1 VSDATAAATESL
13 EADGARSVADA
24 RRARWLSLL
33 GWWVIRALGIT
44 WRVRMIDAG
53 PVDRLRYDGQPVA
66 LLLWHGQLLPLL
78 YVMRFQSIACLIS
91 THKDGELIAQ
101 IARRFGC
108 KLVRGS
114 SSRGAD
120 RALLGLVRTLRDGFT
135 VAVTPDGPRGPYR
148 SFAPGALVAAHRA
161 DAPAVAFGVHATRAW
176 YLSSWDRFMIPKPFA
191 RLTIVFDTPMRVPG
205 ATARDA
211 ADAVPMFTER
221 MARVADRAAG

>member
-1 VSDATAAATESL
+1 MTDEVAPRD
-13 EADGARSVADA
+13 ARSVSDA
-24 RRARWLSLL
+24 RRARWLSLVGSWIIRML
-33 GWWVIRALGIT
+33 GVT
-44 WRVRMIDAG
+44 WRVRMIDVRA
-53 PVDRLRYDGQPVA
+53 VDALRHDGHPVA

-91 THKDGELIAQ
+91 THRDGELIAQ
-101 IARRFGC
+101 VARRLGC
-108 KLVRGS
+108 KLIRGS

-135 VAVTPDGPRGPYR
+135 VAVTPDGPRGPNR

-161 DAPAVAFGVHATRAW
+161 SAPVVAFGVHASRAW
-176 YLSSWDRFMIPKPFA
+176 VLNSWDQFMIPKPFA

-205 ATARDA
+205 NDARDA

-221 MARVADRAAG
+221 MALVAARAAG

>member
-1 VSDATAAATESL
+1 MTEPDDAG
-13 EADGARSVADA
+13 DARSISDA
-24 RRARWLSLL
+24 RRARWLSLIGSWIIRLL
-33 GWWVIRALGIT
+33 GVT

-53 PVDRLRYDGQPVA
+53 PIDRIRHDGQPVA

-101 IARRFGC
+101 VARRLGC
-108 KLVRGS
+108 KLIRGS

-148 SFAPGALVAAHRA
+148 TFAPGALVAAHRA
-161 DAPAVAFGVHATRAW
+161 EAPVVAFGVHASRAW
-176 YLSSWDRFMIPKPFA
+176 HLRSWDQFMIPKPFA
-191 RLTIVFDTPMRVPG
+191 RLTIVFDSPLPVPG
-205 ATARDA
+205 ESARDA
-211 ADAVPMFTER
+211 ADAAPLFIER
-221 MARVADRAAG
+221 MAVVAARAAD

>member
-1 VSDATAAATESL
+1 MSTDIAPDGPRSL
-13 EADGARSVADA
+13 ADE
-24 RRARWLSLL
+24 RRAHWLSLV
-33 GWWVIRALGIT
+33 GTWVIRLIGIT
-44 WRVRMIDAG
+44 WRVRIIDAG
-53 PVDRLRYDGQPVA
+53 PVDRLRHDGQPVA

-101 IARRFGC
+101 VARRLGC
-108 KLVRGS
+108 KLIRGS

-161 DAPAVAFGVHATRAW
+161 EAPVVAFGVHATRAW

-191 RLTIVFDTPMRVPG
+191 RVTIVFDAPTLVPG
-205 ATARDA
+205 SAARDA
-211 ADAVPMFTER
+211 ADAVPAFTDR
-221 MARVADRAAG
+221 MAAVAARAAG

>member
-1 VSDATAAATESL
+1 MSEVAELQGD
-13 EADGARSVADA
+13 ARSVSDA
-24 RRARWLSLL
+24 RRARWLSLFGSWIIRLL
-33 GWWVIRALGIT
+33 GVT

-53 PVDRLRYDGQPVA
+53 PIDRIRHDGQPVA

-101 IARRFGC
+101 VARRLGC
-108 KLVRGS
+108 KLIRGS

-120 RALLGLVRTLRDGFT
+120 RALLGLVRTLREGFT

-148 SFAPGALVAAHRA
+148 TFAPGALVAAHRA
-161 DAPAVAFGVHATRAW
+161 GAPVVAFGVHASRAW

-191 RLTIVFDTPMRVPG
+191 RLTIVFDAPHMVPG
-205 ATARDA
+205 ESSRDA
-211 ADAVPMFTER
+211 ADAVPLFEER
-221 MARVADRAAG
+221 MALVATRAAG

>member
-1 VSDATAAATESL
+1 MTDEVAPRD
-13 EADGARSVADA
+13 ARSVSDA
-24 RRARWLSLL
+24 RRARWLSLVGSWIIRML
-33 GWWVIRALGIT
+33 GVT
-44 WRVRMIDAG
+44 WRVRMIDVRA
-53 PVDRLRYDGQPVA
+53 VDALRHDGHPVA

-91 THKDGELIAQ
+91 THRDGELIAQ
-101 IARRFGC
+101 VARRLGC
-108 KLVRGS
+108 KLIRGS

-161 DAPAVAFGVHATRAW
+161 SAPVVAFGVHASRAW
-176 YLSSWDRFMIPKPFA
+176 VLKSWDQFMIPKPFA

-205 ATARDA
+205 NDARDA
-211 ADAVPMFTER
+211 ADAVPLFTER
-221 MARVADRAAG
+221 MALVAARAAG

>member
-1 VSDATAAATESL
+1 MTEPDDAG
-13 EADGARSVADA
+13 DARSIADA
-24 RRARWLSLL
+24 RRARWLSLVGSWIIKLL
-33 GWWVIRALGIT
+33 GVT

-53 PVDRLRYDGQPVA
+53 PIDRIRHDGQPVA

-101 IARRFGC
+101 VARRLGC
-108 KLVRGS
+108 KLIRGS

-148 SFAPGALVAAHRA
+148 TFAPGALVAAHRA
-161 DAPAVAFGVHATRAW
+161 EAPVVAFGVHASRAW
-176 YLSSWDRFMIPKPFA
+176 YLSSWDKFMIPKPFA
-191 RLTIVFDTPMRVPG
+191 RLTIVFDAPVPVPG
-205 ATARDA
+205 ESSRDA
-211 ADAVPMFTER
+211 ADSVPLFIDRMQAV
-221 MARVADRAAG
+221 AARAAG